1 VHPAE
6 YLAAMKTLSLVV
18 MLLLLFAGGGFCLG
32 GSGGGLM
39 GLILLNCI
47 GLQLTGGFRM
57 QSLTGTSQSTWLA
70 VGASLNEP
78 PDGVN
83 LIKWKPKN
91 L

>member
-1 VHPAE
+1 
-6 YLAAMKTLSLVV
+6 

-57 QSLTGTSQSTWLA
+57 QSNPPAATLSRDMQS
-70 VGASLNEP
+70 GQRNE
-78 PDGVN
+78 VSAR
-83 LIKWKPKN
+83 
-91 L
+91 